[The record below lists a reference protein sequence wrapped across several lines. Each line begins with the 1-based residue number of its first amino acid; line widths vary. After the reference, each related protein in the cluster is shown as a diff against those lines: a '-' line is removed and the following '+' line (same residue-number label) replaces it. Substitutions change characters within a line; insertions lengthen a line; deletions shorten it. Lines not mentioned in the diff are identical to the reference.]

1 MAVLALA
8 HGGAPG
14 PGKMRHM
21 RDMLFAFVLGMVVAS
36 TVFDCGKVQAYTDG
50 SSDVVRELTG
60 IRRALERNC
69 K

>member
-1 MAVLALA
+1 
-8 HGGAPG
+8 
-14 PGKMRHM
+14 MRHM